1 MYHQLAFWV
10 SFSVVSETFLTQ
22 LRLKETLITIYIIA
36 EMRIAG
42 LSFDNAAFKGGRERD
57 LGIESVEDK
66 RWQQATEK
74 CHG

>member
-1 MYHQLAFWV
+1 M
-10 SFSVVSETFLTQ
+10 
-22 LRLKETLITIYIIA
+22 IYIIA

-66 RWQQATEK
+66 KWQQATEK